1 MDRVLLH
8 GIVTNEVGLGR
19 FGADSSGVDWWEH
32 PDKSATKILKESGV
46 DNV

>member
-1 MDRVLLH
+1 MDRVLWR

-19 FGADSSGVDWWEH
+19 FSAPSSSVDWWEH
-32 PDKSATKILKESGV
+32 SDKSATKILKERGV